1 VSAGRRLPPAVPARP
16 STPDG
21 AHFLSR
27 GPAARLV
34 AEADIR
40 AGELVFDLGAGSGV
54 ISAEIAAAGARV
66 VAVERDPRLVRR
78 LDRRFAGNSQVRV
91 VHGDI
96 RTIPLPRRPFRVVS
110 NIPFGVTTEL
120 LRRLVGSSLRSAD
133 LVVADGVCTALSAAR
148 PGSARVLRWS
158 VRYSF
163 ERGRRLPARCFHPPP
178 SVDAATLVIRRRPQP
193 LLDPAEWRA
202 FEALLD
208 VGYRYADRP
217 WERAV
222 AELLTH
228 RQAVRLA
235 ATRELALG
243 VPVRRL
249 SVQDWAAAARVIS
262 VSGGDR
268 ALRSR

>member
-1 VSAGRRLPPAVPARP
+1 MSAGRRRPPTV

-54 ISAEIAAAGARV
+54 ISAEIASAGARV
-66 VAVERDPRLVRR
+66 IAVERDPRLVRR

-96 RTIPLPRRPFRVVS
+96 RTIPLPRKPFRVVA

-120 LRRLVGSSLRSAD
+120 LRRLVDSSVRSAD
-133 LVVADGVCTALSAAR
+133 LVVADGVCTALTAAR

-163 ERGRRLPARCFHPPP
+163 DRGRRLPARCFHPPP
-178 SVDAATLVIRRRPQP
+178 SVDAVTLVIRRRPQP
-193 LLDPAEWRA
+193 LLGGADWRA

-208 VGYRYADRP
+208 LGYRQADRP

-222 AELLTH
+222 AGLLTH

-235 ATRELALG
+235 SIRDMALG
-243 VPVRRL
+243 MPVSRL
-249 SVQDWAAAARVIS
+249 SVQDWVAAAQVLSIS
-262 VSGGDR
+262 AGGR
-268 ALRSR
+268 AVRPGRRR

>member
-1 VSAGRRLPPAVPARP
+1 V

-40 AGELVFDLGAGSGV
+40 AGELVFDLGAGTGV
-54 ISAEIAAAGARV
+54 ISAEIASAGARV
-66 VAVERDPRLVRR
+66 IAVERDPRLVRR
-78 LDRRFAGNSQVRV
+78 LDRKFAGNSQVRV

-96 RTIPLPRRPFRVVS
+96 RTIPLPRKPFRVVA

-120 LRRLVGSSLRSAD
+120 LRRLVASSLRSAD
-133 LVVADGVCTALSAAR
+133 LIVADGVCTALTAVR

-158 VRYSF
+158 ARYSF

-178 SVDAATLVIRRRPQP
+178 SVDAATLVIRRRSQP
-193 LLDPAEWRA
+193 LLDGADWRA

-208 VGYRYADRP
+208 LGYRQADRP

-222 AELLTH
+222 AGLLTH

-235 ATRELALG
+235 ATRDMALG
-243 VPVRRL
+243 MPVRRL
-249 SVQDWAAAARVIS
+249 SVQDWVAAARVLSI
-262 VSGGDR
+262 SGGGR
-268 ALRSR
+268 AVRRGRPR